1 VSRASSGPPG
11 RPRKGS
17 RSEPPAGGSFPS
29 PESGAANH
37 WIGTLPGVKWLSAP
51 RRRRGPGGGALP
63 LPFLSIRDLLAGVPD
78 ADAGRFHALC
88 VERRFPRDAA
98 IFRQDDEADALCIL
112 REGNVKLVTLS
123 ETGDDQILHILRP
136 GDLFGELILL
146 QEPRPFTAVAMTD
159 AVVAVLPRAGLLE
172 LFAFSPA
179 FTLGYLRLLSRRLH
193 EVERVFSALVHA
205 WPHRRLAKELLHLAE
220 DLGEETPKGTRLSLH
235 LTHEVLA
242 NLIGASRETVT
253 LLIRKFE
260 ETGLL
265 HREGRELF
273 LNRDRLAEYL
283 GLARIP

>member
-1 VSRASSGPPG
+1 M
-11 RPRKGS
+11 
-17 RSEPPAGGSFPS
+17 
-29 PESGAANH
+29 
-37 WIGTLPGVKWLSAP
+37 
-51 RRRRGPGGGALP
+51 P

-78 ADAGRFHALC
+78 ADAERFRARC
-88 VERRFPRDAA
+88 VERRFPRETT
-98 IFRQDDEADALCIL
+98 IFRQDDEADALCVL
-112 REGNVKLVTLS
+112 RDGIVKIVNLS
-123 ETGDDQILHILRP
+123 EAGTDQILHILRP
-136 GDLFGELILL
+136 GDIFGELILL
-146 QEPRPFTAVAMTD
+146 PEPRPLTAVAMTD
-159 AVVAVLPRAGLLE
+159 AVVAVLPRTALLE
-172 LFAFSPA
+172 LFAVSPA

-193 EVERVFSALVHA
+193 EMERAFSALIHA

-220 DLGEETPKGTRLSLH
+220 DMGDETPKGTRLSLR

-283 GLARIP
+283 GPARIP